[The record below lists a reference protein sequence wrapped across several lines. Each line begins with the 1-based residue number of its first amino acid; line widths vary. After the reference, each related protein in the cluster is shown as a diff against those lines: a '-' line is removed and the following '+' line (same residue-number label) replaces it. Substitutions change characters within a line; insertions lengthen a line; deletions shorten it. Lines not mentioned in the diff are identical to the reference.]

1 MIGAM
6 AELQFLKLTDLR
18 PMELVD
24 GVSFQPLFGEGA
36 QVNLVELQ
44 PGSVVP
50 AHSHPH
56 EQLGICLR
64 GVQILEIDGQDHHVG
79 PMDAYVIPGGIEH
92 GARCGP
98 EGATVIDVFQPVRE
112 DYKERYEA

>member
-1 MIGAM
+1 M

-18 PMELVD
+18 SLELVP

-36 QVNLVELQ
+36 QVNLVELE

-56 EQLGICLR
+56 EQLGVCLR
-64 GVQILEIDGQDHHVG
+64 GEQILEIDGEDHHVG
-79 PMDAYVIPGGIEH
+79 PMDAYVIPGGSSTAPAA
-92 GARCGP
+92 GPRARP
-98 EGATVIDVFQPVRE
+98 
-112 DYKERYEA
+112 